1 MKSIIKKILY
11 LILSLI
17 FIILRIC
24 KIKQNRIIFSSF
36 GGKGYGENPKYVCDA
51 LMDKKGDYELV
62 WSISKYDGDMPQQIK
77 QVKIYSLKWFYYMVT
92 SKVWV
97 NDSRF
102 PKFVKKRKGQFY
114 IQTWHSSLR
123 LKKIEKDVEKF
134 LPRTYVDDAI
144 NDSEMMDLIICGS
157 EFSKKTYQNSFWYNG
172 PIAMFGTPK
181 FDIYFAGL
189 DQKIKSNI
197 CKKFGI
203 DENKKIVLYAPTFR
217 TLDRN
222 YNGNIDFDKFIDDE
236 KFSDFCFLIRL
247 HPEAQNKIKENK
259 NIVDVTTYPN
269 FQDLLIASDF
279 LITDYSGCCFDALIA
294 NKKCVLYVP
303 DLDEYTKKERELY
316 FNYSELPFVLAK
328 NIEELKNNILHF
340 DDCKYQKNILSFST
354 RVGLCENGD
363 ASILVANK
371 IEEVIKNEK
380 I

>member
-36 GGKGYGENPKYVCDA
+36 SGKGYGENPKYVCDA
-51 LMDKKGDYELV
+51 LMDKKGDYELL
-62 WSISKYDGDMPQQIK
+62 WSISKYDSDMPQQIK

-92 SKVWV
+92 SKIWV

-123 LKKIEKDVEKF
+123 LKKIEKDVEKI

-144 NDSEMMDLIICGS
+144 NDSKMMDLIICGS
-157 EFSKKTYQNSFWYNG
+157 EFSKNTYQNSFWYNG

-189 DQKIKSNI
+189 DQEIKSNI
-197 CKKFGI
+197 CKKFSI

-217 TLDRN
+217 TFDRN
-222 YNGNIDFDKFIDDE
+222 YNGNIDFDKFIDNE

-294 NKKCVLYVP
+294 NKKCILYVP

-316 FNYSELPFVLAK
+316 FNYNELPFVLAK
-328 NIEELKNNILHF
+328 NIEELKNNILYF
-340 DDCKYQKNILSFST
+340 DDCIYQKNILSFST
-354 RVGLCENGD
+354 RVGLCEKGD